1 MPPHYLTDFLHSFGL
16 GLPEMYTS
24 IVQEKHKCI
33 FIVLLYSINQELET
47 LETVQVKGEKLCTEQ
62 ETQKRFVFKEGKLFF
77 LQPPIAIFRFDV
89 LSAIC
94 TKAL

>member
-47 LETVQVKGEKLCTEQ
+47 VQVKGEKLCTEQ
-62 ETQKRFVFKEGKLFF
+62 ETQKRFVFKEGNLFF

-94 TKAL
+94 TQAL